1 MKNILRL
8 RLTATK
14 NENVDL
20 EKQVNNS
27 PTNSFLITFIAVCFF
42 VGLLLNPVSIQ
53 AQEVKFTPGKLY
65 TIDSIQVKGLKNFN
79 EKTVVSYSGLRRGQ
93 RVRLPGD
100 KISSIIN
107 KLWNL
112 DLFSD
117 INFYATNVTE
127 NSITL
132 QIEIEELPTLNE
144 VKINGLK
151 KSKVPTV
158 IKETELEKGKK
169 LSESFLTN
177 TKNYLVNKY
186 KKEGFLNTKV
196 TLRTI
201 PDSTQINVLNMLVNI
216 DRGERV
222 KISSIDF
229 EGNEQF
235 KDWTLAKQLKN
246 TKKKAF
252 YRFWKKSKYIPDDF
266 EEDKLNLISFFK
278 EKGYRDAR
286 ILSDSLIVNNDNTL
300 SLLFDLEEGQR
311 YYFGDIK
318 FIGNGAYSD
327 RQLDIVLGI
336 KKGDPYNGVLLK
348 KRIADDTKPDGNDI
362 TNLYQNNGYL
372 FSNINAVEVSA
383 EKDTIDFEIRITEG
397 KIATFNKISVVG
409 NEKTNDHV
417 IFRELRTK
425 PGELYSKDKV
435 VRTVREL
442 GQLGFF
448 DAEQISPDF
457 KNVDPNAGT
466 VDIEFGLQ
474 ESGGSQ
480 IELQGGYGGG
490 GFIGTLGLSFNNFS
504 MRNIWDKESYK
515 PVPSGDGQ
523 KLSLRLQAS
532 QFFNTYSFTFS
543 EPWLGGRQ
551 PVQFSTSLSR
561 TNQFRYDFLTGRAD
575 KSQSFE
581 ISSITFGLAKRLR
594 VPDDYFTLSQAFTF
608 QYYNLKNYFTGL
620 FTFGNGVSNN
630 LSYTVALSRN
640 NTYTNPI
647 FPTGGSSFV
656 VSAKLTPP
664 YSLFNDVDYKN
675 LGNLP
680 EYQTAGAD
688 GVLVADQ
695 SKIDQERFRFLEYYK
710 LKFSGTWY
718 TRLFDKLILKTQTDF
733 GLIGAYNDERGDIP
747 FERFYLGG
755 DGMANNFALD
765 GREVI
770 ALRGYPNQSLSSR
783 DGSTVYNKFSLE
795 LRYPITLKPSASIYA
810 LSFLES
816 GQGFDG
822 IKNFNPFNAKR
833 SAGAGVRI
841 FMPAFGLLGIDF
853 GYGFDNTNSALNTPN
868 GWETHFIIGQQF

>member
-1 MKNILRL
+1 MSK
-8 RLTATK
+8 
-14 NENVDL
+14 
-20 EKQVNNS
+20 S
-27 PTNSFLITFIAVCFF
+27 PNYSFLSP
-42 VGLLLNPVSIQ
+42 LLNYCCLLTVFLFFGPLIR
-53 AQEVKFTPGKLY
+53 AQDSSFIPGKEY
-65 TIDSIQVKGLKNFN
+65 RIDSIEVKGLKSFN
-79 EKTVVSYSGLRRGQ
+79 EKTVISYSGIRKGQ
-93 RVRLPGD
+93 KIRLPGD
-100 KISSIIN
+100 KISSVIN

-117 INFYATNVTE
+117 INFYAKKVKE
-127 NSITL
+127 NSLTL
-132 QIEIEELPTLNE
+132 EIEIVELPTLNE
-144 VKINGLK
+144 VKLYGLK
-151 KSKVPTV
+151 KGKIQS
-158 IKETELEKGKK
+158 ILKETELEKGKK

-177 TKNYLVNKY
+177 TKNYITKKY
-186 KKEGFLNTKV
+186 KDEGFLNTKV
-196 TLRTI
+196 TLNTR
-201 PDSTQINVLNMLVNI
+201 PDTTQVNVLNMVINV

-222 KISSIDF
+222 KVKSIEF
-229 EGNEQF
+229 TGNEIF
-235 KDWTLAKQLKN
+235 GDYKLAKQLKN
-246 TKKKAF
+246 TKKRAF
-252 YRFWKKSKYIPDDF
+252 YRFWKKSKYIPKDY
-266 EEDKLNLISFFK
+266 EEDKANLISFFK

-286 ILSDSLIVNNDNTL
+286 ILSDSIVVNDKKSLTL
-300 SLLFDLEEGQR
+300 KFDVEEGKR
-311 YYFGDIK
+311 YYFGDIN
-318 FIGNGAYSD
+318 FIGNGAYND
-327 RQLDIVLGI
+327 RQLSTVLGI

-348 KRIADDTKPDGNDI
+348 KRIADDTKPDGEDI
-362 TNLYQNNGYL
+362 TNLYQNSGYL

-383 EKDTIDFEIRITEG
+383 EQDTIDFEIRITEG
-397 KIATFNKISVVG
+397 KLASFNKISVVG

-466 VDIEFGLQ
+466 IDIEFGLQ

-504 MRNIWDKESYK
+504 MKNIFNKEAYR

-532 QFFNTYSFTFS
+532 QFYNTYSFTFA

-561 TNQFRYDFLTGRAD
+561 TNQFRYDFFTGRAD

-581 ISSITFGLAKRLR
+581 ISSISIGLARRLS
-594 VPDDYFTLSQAFTF
+594 VPDDYFTLSQALSY

-630 LSYTVALSRN
+630 ISYTIALNRN

-647 FPTGGSSFV
+647 FPLGGSNFTISGKF
-656 VSAKLTPP
+656 TPP
-664 YSLFNDVDYKN
+664 YSLFEKVDYN
-675 LGNLP
+675 ALGDQP
-680 EYQTAGAD
+680 EYQRLDAD
-688 GVLVADQ
+688 GNTVPDQ
-695 SKIDQERFRFLEYYK
+695 SKIDQERFRFLEFYK
-710 LKFSGTWY
+710 LKFEGTWY
-718 TRLFDKLILKTQTDF
+718 TRIIDKLVLKTQTDF
-733 GLIGAYNDERGDIP
+733 GIIGSYNSERGEIP

-755 DGMANNFALD
+755 DGMANNFAMD
-765 GREVI
+765 GREII

-783 DGSTVYNKFSLE
+783 DGSTVYNKFTLE

-816 GQGFDG
+816 GQGFENL
-822 IKNFNPFNAKR
+822 KEFNPFNAKR
-833 SAGAGVRI
+833 SAGMGVRI

-853 GYGFDNTNSALNTPN
+853 GYGFDNINSNLKTPN